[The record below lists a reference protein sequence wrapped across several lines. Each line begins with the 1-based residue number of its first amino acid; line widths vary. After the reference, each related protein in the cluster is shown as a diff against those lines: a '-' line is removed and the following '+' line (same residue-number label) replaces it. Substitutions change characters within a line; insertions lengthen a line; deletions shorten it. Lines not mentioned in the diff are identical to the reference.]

1 MGLLFT
7 KDRQQHYR
15 FKCNSCEIVLQSRVR
30 GQSRV
35 IVNRVQSSNILVN
48 EAVYQSSRASPDALE
63 IFFPKARS

>member
-1 MGLLFT
+1 M
-7 KDRQQHYR
+7 
-15 FKCNSCEIVLQSRVR
+15 
-30 GQSRV
+30 